1 MFLLLAIHLVSGL
14 SNEVDHTLVSLY
26 HALLG
31 LNSIKKVKTGLVY
44 NPLTRCLVLNGLPGH
59 LQFFDV
65 KLLKVKSQVCNY
77 IWNTYSLSLSHTDR
91 NCSSKLC
98 VTFRW
103 CSYNTYNYRFCCIFI
118 IWFLDDNSMLE

>member
-14 SNEVDHTLVSLY
+14 SNEVDHTLVSFY

-77 IWNTYSLSLSHTDR
+77 IRNTYSLSLSQIEIVPQNYVSRSDDVAITPTTIDFVAF
-91 NCSSKLC
+91 SSSGFWMTTVC
-98 VTFRW
+98 
-103 CSYNTYNYRFCCIFI
+103 
-118 IWFLDDNSMLE
+118 